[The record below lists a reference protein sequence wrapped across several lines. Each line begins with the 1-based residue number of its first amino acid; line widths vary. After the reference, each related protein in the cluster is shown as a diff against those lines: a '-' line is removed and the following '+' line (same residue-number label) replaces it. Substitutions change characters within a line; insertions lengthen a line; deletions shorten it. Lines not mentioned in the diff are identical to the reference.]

1 VSRVG
6 KSKKSPPRPT
16 AKTGPKPDM
25 LKLSGNWK
33 QAVKKS
39 LTKKKPPEG
48 WPK

>member
-1 VSRVG
+1 MKKG
-6 KSKKSPPRPT
+6 KSSRKSPPRPA

-39 LTKKKPPEG
+39 LQKKKPPEG